1 MTEDAAG
8 DDARA
13 NGAGTNDDPSD
24 GSAPENGRTD
34 GATRDGAASENGRT
48 NGDLS
53 DGAASENGR
62 TNGATRDGTRTN
74 GATRDGAS
82 ADRADVDDGNGG
94 DVGDRDDDGEAG
106 DGSDGTLPGVGVDSP
121 SLAGLDGSEGVDAD
135 VDDDEVEPVELLVS
149 LARDGEIDPWDIDI
163 VEVTDAFLDRLDAT
177 DLRTSG
183 RALFYASVLLR
194 MKGDA
199 LLAPEEPEADAESE
213 PEPWE
218 LAVEGEAPPGGVGDG
233 ADGPV
238 GPDPVAALESEMDR
252 RLERKRARGSP
263 ETLEE
268 LVRELR
274 DAERGSWWKS
284 HREYDTSDSPRGYAR
299 GTQTLD
305 YRRPDDLRM
314 DGEPEEADVTGTAH
328 REDIEAT
335 IDAVEGVLRE
345 QYDAGREEVLFAEV
359 RDAGG
364 STVETF
370 LALLFLDH
378 RGVVHLQQDE
388 VFGDLWIQEPA
399 TAARREGALAD

>member
-1 MTEDAAG
+1 MTDDSGVDPDADPDLDPGPDTDSDAGPAADAGDGSGDAATPLRV
-8 DDARA
+8 A
-13 NGAGTNDDPSD
+13 
-24 GSAPENGRTD
+24 
-34 GATRDGAASENGRT
+34 
-48 NGDLS
+48 
-53 DGAASENGR
+53 R
-62 TNGATRDGTRTN
+62 TNGAVADGTVAN
-74 GATRDGAS
+74 GAL
-82 ADRADVDDGNGG
+82 
-94 DVGDRDDDGEAG
+94 GE
-106 DGSDGTLPGVGVDSP
+106 GTTDE
-121 SLAGLDGSEGVDAD
+121 DENEDED
-135 VDDDEVEPVELLVS
+135 EDEDEVEPVELLVS
-149 LARDGEIDPWDIDI
+149 LAREGEIDPWDIDI

-194 MKGDA
+194 MKSDA
-199 LLAPEEPEADAESE
+199 LLAPEESEADAERE

-218 LAVEGEAPPGGVGDG
+218 LAVEGEAPLDEGGEEAGTG
-233 ADGPV
+233 AGGMV

-328 REDIEAT
+328 REDIETT
-335 IDAVEGVLRE
+335 IDAVERALRE

-378 RGVVHLQQDE
+378 RGVVQLQQDE
-388 VFGDLWIQEPA
+388 LFGDLWIQEPA
-399 TAARREGALAD
+399 TAAGREGALAD